1 MSLKRFLRLRHTL
14 AFRLTLWYAGIFT
27 ISISVA
33 FLIFYLIISSVIYER
48 VDQDLVNELKEFSS
62 LLALKGIDVLKTNMV
77 LEAES
82 EGVDKTFFRLAGL
95 KGEVLASSNMSSWGN
110 AGMGR
115 TALRR
120 LAGGAEHV
128 FETLCIPGYP
138 HEVRILYGMVAPG
151 KILQIGRSLEDDERF
166 IEAFREIFSTSMAV
180 IMVFAALVG
189 WFMARRALRGV
200 EEVTR
205 TAQHISDGALERRV
219 SVKTKGEEIDRLA
232 TTFNSMLDRIHALV
246 TGMREMSDN
255 IAHDLRSPITRIRG
269 IAEMTLTAG
278 KSIHEYEAMAANTVE
293 ECDRLLEMINTM
305 LDISEAEA
313 GTGKLIREQVDISG
327 MVRDACEL
335 FQPIAED
342 KCVALTSRIPASFYA
357 NGDRQRLQ
365 RMVAN
370 LLDNALKY
378 TASGGAVAVS
388 VNGDKERAVISVT
401 DTGVG
406 ISEEDL
412 PHIFKRLYRSDQS
425 RPQAGSGLGLSL
437 ALAIARAH
445 GGDIAV
451 ESSPGKGST
460 FRVTLPMA
468 TLPH

>member
-1 MSLKRFLRLRHTL
+1 
-14 AFRLTLWYAGIFT
+14 
-27 ISISVA
+27 
-33 FLIFYLIISSVIYER
+33 
-48 VDQDLVNELKEFSS
+48 
-62 LLALKGIDVLKTNMV
+62 
-77 LEAES
+77 
-82 EGVDKTFFRLAGL
+82 
-95 KGEVLASSNMSSWGN
+95 
-110 AGMGR
+110 
-115 TALRR
+115 
-120 LAGGAEHV
+120 
-128 FETLCIPGYP
+128 
-138 HEVRILYGMVAPG
+138 
-151 KILQIGRSLEDDERF
+151 
-166 IEAFREIFSTSMAV
+166 
-180 IMVFAALVG
+180 
-189 WFMARRALRGV
+189 
-200 EEVTR
+200 
-205 TAQHISDGALERRV
+205 
-219 SVKTKGEEIDRLA
+219 
-232 TTFNSMLDRIHALV
+232 
-246 TGMREMSDN
+246 
-255 IAHDLRSPITRIRG
+255 
-269 IAEMTLTAG
+269 
-278 KSIHEYEAMAANTVE
+278 MAANTVE

-327 MVRDACEL
+327 MVRDAYEL

-342 KCVALTSRIPASFYA
+342 KCITLTSRIPATFYA